1 MGEFY
6 TSVHLDKDL
15 CKGCINCIK
24 RCPTEAIRVRN
35 GKAVITKEYCID
47 CGECIRICKNHAK
60 LATTDSMDNI
70 RNYKYVV
77 ALPAPSLYAQANN
90 LDDVNIVLSALKE
103 MGFDDVFEVSAAAE
117 IVSLL
122 SRKYIEE
129 HKDKW
134 PIISTA
140 CPSIVRLIRVRFPNL
155 LEHLMPIKPP
165 MEIAAEM
172 ARERAMAKTGLPS
185 EDIGIFFLSPCPAKV
200 TSVKSPIGYEKSHV
214 DQVVAIKDIYPK
226 LISAMT
232 HVVEQDKVEERSES
246 GRIGIGWGRIGG
258 EAAGLLTDS
267 YLSADGIENV
277 IKVLEDLED
286 SKFSNEL
293 SFIELNACTGG
304 CVGGVLQVENPFL
317 AIVKLKSLRKYLPVA
332 KVHEAPKEIHPEWT
346 KDVKYLPVFKLADS
360 LLESL
365 NKMAQVDELCK
376 KFPGLDCGSCGA
388 PTCRA
393 LARDIVRGV
402 ANEKDCIH
410 ILREYIHKISDE
422 FSHL

>member
-1 MGEFY
+1 MSEFY

-35 GKAVITKEYCID
+35 GKAVIKKEYCID

-70 RNYKYVV
+70 HKYKYVV

-117 IVSLL
+117 VVSLL

-140 CPSIVRLIRVRFPNL
+140 CPSVVRLIRVRFPNL
-155 LEHLMPIKPP
+155 VEHMMPIRPP
-165 MEIAAEM
+165 MEIAAEI
-172 ARERAMAKTGLPS
+172 ARKRAIEKTGLPS
-185 EDIGIFFLSPCPAKV
+185 KDIGIFFLSPCPAKV
-200 TSVKSPIGYEKSHV
+200 TSVKSPIGYEKSNV

-232 HVVEQDKVEERSES
+232 HVVEQNKVEELSES
-246 GRIGIGWGRIGG
+246 GKIGIGWGRIGG

-267 YLSADGIENV
+267 YLAADGIENV
-277 IKVLEDLED
+277 IRY
-286 SKFSNEL
+286 S
-293 SFIELNACTGG
+293 
-304 CVGGVLQVENPFL
+304 
-317 AIVKLKSLRKYLPVA
+317 
-332 KVHEAPKEIHPEWT
+332 
-346 KDVKYLPVFKLADS
+346 
-360 LLESL
+360 
-365 NKMAQVDELCK
+365 
-376 KFPGLDCGSCGA
+376 
-388 PTCRA
+388 
-393 LARDIVRGV
+393 
-402 ANEKDCIH
+402 
-410 ILREYIHKISDE
+410 KISKTE
-422 FSHL
+422 NFQRHFHLLNSMHAPAAVWAEYSR